1 MRWMTRLPA
10 WLFALLTVSGMV
22 GCSSL
27 QTWSSLPSQTL
38 TERSFYDNILI
49 QGRFSVAY
57 EQNNRPQ
64 SVQGRFQWQQ
74 QGQRI
79 DIDLMS
85 PLGQTMAKLAITPN
99 LATIQ
104 QTGKEIKS
112 APNIAELTEQTL
124 GWSLP
129 VAGMRDWLQGFN
141 RSTSNQRQLV
151 RPNENDQFDS
161 EGWHIH
167 YVSWQQNSVSA
178 YPKRID
184 LTRTSPQLHQLSLR
198 IIIDQWE
205 PQ

>member
-10 WLFALLTVSGMV
+10 WLFALVTISGMV

-27 QTWSSLPSQTL
+27 QIWPSLPSSTQ
-38 TERSFYDNILI
+38 TERSFHDNILI

-74 QGQRI
+74 HDQRI

-99 LATIQ
+99 SATIQ
-104 QTGKEIKS
+104 QTGKEIKV
-112 APNIAELTEQTL
+112 ANNVAELTEQTL

-141 RSTSNQRQLV
+141 RSTTNQRQLA
-151 RPNENDQFDS
+151 RPNENDQFDT
-161 EGWHIH
+161 EGWHIQ
-167 YVSWQQNSVSA
+167 YVSWQQNSVSI

>member
-1 MRWMTRLPA
+1 MRWMKRLPA
-10 WLFALLTVSGMV
+10 WLFALLTITGMV

-27 QTWSSLPSQTL
+27 QTWPSLPSLTQ
-38 TERSFYDNILI
+38 TERSFHDNILI

-85 PLGQTMAKLAITPN
+85 PLGQTMAKMAITPN
-99 LATIQ
+99 SATIQ
-104 QTGKEIKS
+104 QTGKEIKV
-112 APNIAELTEQTL
+112 AENVAELSEQTL

-129 VAGMRDWLQGFN
+129 VTGMRDWLQGFK
-141 RSTSNQRQLV
+141 RGTTNQRQIA
-151 RPNENDQFDS
+151 RPNENDQFDTD
-161 EGWHIH
+161 GWHIH
-167 YVSWQQNSVSA
+167 YVSWQQNSVSV

-198 IIIDQWE
+198 IIIDQWQ

>member
-1 MRWMTRLPA
+1 MRWMIRLLA
-10 WLFALLTVSGMV
+10 WLFALSAIGLVA

-27 QTWSSLPSQTL
+27 QTLPSLSQTK
-38 TERSFYDNILI
+38 RNFHDNILI

-57 EQNNRPQ
+57 EQTNRPQ

-141 RSTSNQRQLV
+141 RGTNNQHQSASPSGSN
-151 RPNENDQFDS
+151 QFDS
-161 EGWHIH
+161 DGWHIH
-167 YVSWQQNSVSA
+167 YVSWQQNSVSV

>member
-1 MRWMTRLPA
+1 MIRLLA
-10 WLFALLTVSGMV
+10 WLFALSAVGLVA

-27 QTWSSLPSQTL
+27 QTLPSLSQTK
-38 TERSFYDNILI
+38 RNFHDNILI

-57 EQNNRPQ
+57 EQTNRPQ

-141 RSTSNQRQLV
+141 RGTNNQHQSASPSGSN
-151 RPNENDQFDS
+151 QFDS
-161 EGWHIH
+161 DGWHIH
-167 YVSWQQNSVSA
+167 YVSWQQNSVSV

>member
-1 MRWMTRLPA
+1 MKRLIV
-10 WLFALLTVSGMV
+10 WIFALLTITGMV

-27 QTWSSLPSQTL
+27 QTWPFLPSPTQ
-38 TERSFYDNILI
+38 TERSFHDNILI
-49 QGRFSVAY
+49 QGRFSVTY
-57 EQNNRPQ
+57 EQSNRPQ

-85 PLGQTMAKLAITPN
+85 PLGQTMAKLTITPN
-99 LATIQ
+99 SATIQ
-104 QTGKEIKS
+104 QTGKEIKVADNVS
-112 APNIAELTEQTL
+112 ELTEQTL

-129 VAGMRDWLQGFN
+129 VVGMRDWLQGFYRN
-141 RSTSNQRQLV
+141 SSNQRQIA
-151 RPNENDQFDS
+151 RPNENDQFDT
-161 EGWHIH
+161 EGWHIQ
-167 YVSWQQNSVSA
+167 YVSWQQNSVSD

-184 LTRTSPQLHQLSLR
+184 VTRTSPQLHQLSLR

>member
-1 MRWMTRLPA
+1 MRWMIRMLA
-10 WLFALLTVSGMV
+10 WLFALSAIGLIA

-27 QTWSSLPSQTL
+27 QTLPSLPQTD
-38 TERSFYDNILI
+38 RNFQDNILI

-79 DIDLMS
+79 HIDLMS
-85 PLGQTMAKLAITPN
+85 PLGQTMAKMAITPN

-129 VAGMRDWLQGFN
+129 VAGMRGWLQGFN
-141 RSTSNQRQLV
+141 LNSTNQRQIA
-151 RPNENDQFDS
+151 RPNENDQFDT
-161 EGWHIH
+161 EGWRIR
-167 YVSWQQNSVSA
+167 YVSWQQNSVSV

>member
-1 MRWMTRLPA
+1 MKRLIV
-10 WLFALLTVSGMV
+10 WIFALLTITGMV

-27 QTWSSLPSQTL
+27 QTWPFLPSPTQ
-38 TERSFYDNILI
+38 TERSFHDNILI
-49 QGRFSVAY
+49 QGLFSVTY
-57 EQNNRPQ
+57 VHSYRPQ

-85 PLGQTMAKLAITPN
+85 PLGQTMAKLTITPN
-99 LATIQ
+99 SATIQ
-104 QTGKEIKS
+104 QTGKEIKV
-112 APNIAELTEQTL
+112 ADNVAELTEQTL

-129 VAGMRDWLQGFN
+129 VAGMRDWLQGFH
-141 RSTSNQRQLV
+141 RTTTHQRQIA
-151 RPNENDQFDS
+151 RPNENDQFDT
-161 EGWHIH
+161 EGWHIQ
-167 YVSWQQNSVSA
+167 YVSWQQNSVSD

>member
-10 WLFALLTVSGMV
+10 WLFALLTIIEMV

-27 QTWSSLPSQTL
+27 QTWPSLPSLTQ
-38 TERSFYDNILI
+38 TERSFHDNILI

-85 PLGQTMAKLAITPN
+85 PLGQTMAKMAITPN
-99 LATIQ
+99 SATIQ
-104 QTGKEIKS
+104 QTDKEIKV
-112 APNIAELTEQTL
+112 AENVAELTEQTL

-129 VAGMRDWLQGFN
+129 VAGMREWLQGFN
-141 RSTSNQRQLV
+141 RSTGNQRQIAK
-151 RPNENDQFDS
+151 PNENDQFDTD
-161 EGWHIH
+161 GWHIH
-167 YVSWQQNSVSA
+167 YVSWQQNSVSV

-198 IIIDQWE
+198 IIIDQWQ

>member
-1 MRWMTRLPA
+1 MSWMTRLPV
-10 WLFALLTVSGMV
+10 WLFALITFCGMV

-27 QTWSSLPSQTL
+27 QTWPSLPSPTQTD
-38 TERSFYDNILI
+38 RSFHENILI
-49 QGRFSVAY
+49 QGRFSVGY
-57 EQNNRPQ
+57 EENNRPQ

-99 LATIQ
+99 SATIQ
-104 QTGKEIKS
+104 QTGKQIKV
-112 APNIAELTEQTL
+112 ADNVAELTEQTL

-141 RSTSNQRQLV
+141 RSTTNQRQLA
-151 RPNENDQFDS
+151 RPNENDQFDTD
-161 EGWHIH
+161 GWHIH
-167 YVSWQQNSVSA
+167 YVSWQQNSVSV

>member
-1 MRWMTRLPA
+1 MTRLPT
-10 WLFALLTVSGMV
+10 WLFALLTITAMV

-27 QTWSSLPSQTL
+27 QTLPSLPSLPQ
-38 TERSFYDNILI
+38 TERSFHDNILI

-57 EQNNRPQ
+57 EQSNRPQ

-99 LATIQ
+99 SATIQ
-104 QTGKEIKS
+104 QTGKEIKV
-112 APNIAELTEQTL
+112 AENVAELSEQTL

-141 RSTSNQRQLV
+141 RSTANQRQIA
-151 RPNENDQFDS
+151 RPNENDQFDT
-161 EGWHIH
+161 EGWHIN
-167 YVSWQQNSVSA
+167 YVSWQKNSVSVF
-178 YPKRID
+178 PKRID

-205 PQ
+205 PK

>member
-1 MRWMTRLPA
+1 MKRLIV
-10 WLFALLTVSGMV
+10 WIFALLTITGMV

-27 QTWSSLPSQTL
+27 QTWPLLPSPTQ
-38 TERSFYDNILI
+38 TERSFHDNILI
-49 QGRFSVAY
+49 QGRFLVTY
-57 EQNNRPQ
+57 EQSNRPQ

-85 PLGQTMAKLAITPN
+85 PLGQTMAKLTITPN
-99 LATIQ
+99 SATIQ
-104 QTGKEIKS
+104 QTGKEIKV
-112 APNIAELTEQTL
+112 ADNVAELTEQTL

-129 VAGMRDWLQGFN
+129 VEGMRDWLQGFN
-141 RSTSNQRQLV
+141 RTTTNQRQIA
-151 RPNENDQFDS
+151 RPNENDQFDT
-161 EGWHIH
+161 EGWHIQ
-167 YVSWQQNSVSA
+167 YVSWQQNSVSD

>member
-1 MRWMTRLPA
+1 MKRLLA
-10 WLFALLTVSGMV
+10 WLFAVSTIGWVV

-27 QTWSSLPSQTL
+27 QALPSLPQ
-38 TERSFYDNILI
+38 TERSFHDNILI

-85 PLGQTMAKLAITPN
+85 PLGQTMAKISITPN
-99 LATIQ
+99 SASIQ
-104 QTGKEIKS
+104 PSGKEIKV
-112 APNIAELTEQTL
+112 AENVAELTEQSL

-129 VAGMRDWLQGFN
+129 VAGMREWLQGFN
-141 RSTSNQRQLV
+141 RSSTNQRQMASLSG
-151 RPNENDQFDS
+151 NDQFVT
-161 EGWHIH
+161 EGWHIQ
-167 YVSWQQNSVSA
+167 YVSWQQNSVA
-178 YPKRID
+178 VYPKRID
-184 LTRTSPQLHQLSLR
+184 LTRTSQQQHPLSLR

>member
-1 MRWMTRLPA
+1 MRCMTRLLA
-10 WLFALLTVSGMV
+10 WLFALSTIGLVA

-27 QTWSSLPSQTL
+27 QTWPFLPSPTQ
-38 TERSFYDNILI
+38 TERSFHDNILI

-57 EQNNRPQ
+57 EQSNRPQ

-85 PLGQTMAKLAITPN
+85 PLGQTMAKLSITPN
-99 LATIQ
+99 SATIQ
-104 QTGKEIKS
+104 QTGKETKV
-112 APNIAELTEQTL
+112 ADNVAELTEQTL

-129 VAGMRDWLQGFN
+129 VVGMRDWLQGFN
-141 RSTSNQRQLV
+141 RATNNQRQIA
-151 RPNENDQFDS
+151 RPNENDQFDT
-161 EGWHIH
+161 EGWHIQ
-167 YVSWQQNSVSA
+167 YVSWQQNSVSV

-184 LTRTSPQLHQLSLR
+184 LTRTSPRLHQLSLR

>member
-1 MRWMTRLPA
+1 MKRLIV
-10 WLFALLTVSGMV
+10 WIFALLTITGMV

-27 QTWSSLPSQTL
+27 QTWPFLPSPTQ
-38 TERSFYDNILI
+38 TERSFHDNILI
-49 QGRFSVAY
+49 QGRFSVTY
-57 EQNNRPQ
+57 EQSNRPQ

-85 PLGQTMAKLAITPN
+85 PLGQTMAKLTITPN
-99 LATIQ
+99 SATIQ
-104 QTGKEIKS
+104 QTGKEIKV
-112 APNIAELTEQTL
+112 ADNVAELTEQTL

-141 RSTSNQRQLV
+141 RTTTNQRQIA
-151 RPNENDQFDS
+151 RPNENDQFDT
-161 EGWHIH
+161 EGWHIQ
-167 YVSWQQNSVSA
+167 YVSWQQNSVSD

-184 LTRTSPQLHQLSLR
+184 VTRTSPQLHQLSLR

>member
-10 WLFALLTVSGMV
+10 WLFALVTISGMV

-27 QTWSSLPSQTL
+27 QIWPSLPSSTQ
-38 TERSFYDNILI
+38 TERSFHDNILI

-74 QGQRI
+74 HDQRI

-99 LATIQ
+99 SATIQ
-104 QTGKEIKS
+104 QTGKEIKV
-112 APNIAELTEQTL
+112 ANNVAELTEQTL

-141 RSTSNQRQLV
+141 RSTTNQRQLA
-151 RPNENDQFDS
+151 RPNENDQFDT
-161 EGWHIH
+161 EGWHIQ
-167 YVSWQQNSVSA
+167 YVSWQQNSVSI

-205 PQ
+205 PK

>member
-1 MRWMTRLPA
+1 MP
-10 WLFALLTVSGMV
+10 
-22 GCSSL
+22 
-27 QTWSSLPSQTL
+27 SLPQTD
-38 TERSFYDNILI
+38 RHFQDNILI

-85 PLGQTMAKLAITPN
+85 PLGQTMAKMAITPN

-112 APNIAELTEQTL
+112 APNVAELTEQTL

-141 RSTSNQRQLV
+141 RNSTNQRQIA
-151 RPNENDQFDS
+151 RPNENVQFDTD
-161 EGWHIH
+161 GWHIR
-167 YVSWQQNSVSA
+167 YVSWQQNSVSV

-198 IIIDQWE
+198 IIIEQWE

>member
-1 MRWMTRLPA
+1 MTRLLA
-10 WLFALLTVSGMV
+10 WLFALSTIGLIA

-27 QTWSSLPSQTL
+27 QTWPFLPSPTQ
-38 TERSFYDNILI
+38 TERSFHDNILI

-57 EQNNRPQ
+57 EQSNRPQ

-85 PLGQTMAKLAITPN
+85 PLGQTMAKLSITPIS
-99 LATIQ
+99 ATIQ
-104 QTGKEIKS
+104 QTGKETKI
-112 APNIAELTEQTL
+112 ADNVAELTEQTL

-129 VAGMRDWLQGFN
+129 VVGMRDWLQGFN
-141 RSTSNQRQLV
+141 RATNNQRQIA
-151 RPNENDQFDS
+151 RPNENDQFDT
-161 EGWHIH
+161 EGWHIQ
-167 YVSWQQNSVSA
+167 YVSWQQNSASV

>member
-1 MRWMTRLPA
+1 MRWMTRLLA
-10 WLFALLTVSGMV
+10 WLFALLAITWLV

-27 QTWSSLPSQTL
+27 QTLPSLSSLPQ
-38 TERSFYDNILI
+38 TERNFHDNILI

-74 QGQRI
+74 QGQHI

-99 LATIQ
+99 SATIQ
-104 QTGKEIKS
+104 QSGKEIKS
-112 APNIAELTEQTL
+112 ASNITELTEQTL

-141 RSTSNQRQLV
+141 RNSGHQRQIA
-151 RPNENDQFDS
+151 RPNENDQFDT
-161 EGWHIH
+161 EGWHVQ
-167 YVSWQQNSVSA
+167 YVSWQQNSMPV

-184 LTRTSPQLHQLSLR
+184 LTRTSPQLHQLSMR
-198 IIIDQWE
+198 IIIDQWV

>member
-1 MRWMTRLPA
+1 MRWTTRLLA
-10 WLFALLTVSGMV
+10 WLFSLSTIAWMV

-27 QTWSSLPSQTL
+27 QTLPSLTQ
-38 TERSFYDNILI
+38 TERSFHDNILI

-57 EQNNRPQ
+57 EQTNRPQ

-85 PLGQTMAKLAITPN
+85 PLGQTMAKMSITPN
-99 LATIQ
+99 SATIQ
-104 QTGKEIKS
+104 PSGKEIKV
-112 APNIAELTEQTL
+112 AENVAELTEQTL

-141 RSTSNQRQLV
+141 RSTTNQRQTAS
-151 RPNENDQFDS
+151 PSGNDQFDT
-161 EGWHIH
+161 EGWHIQ
-167 YVSWQQNSVSA
+167 YVSWQQNTVSV

-184 LTRTSPQLHQLSLR
+184 LTRNSPRQHPLSLR

>member
-10 WLFALLTVSGMV
+10 WLFALFTFSGMV

-27 QTWSSLPSQTL
+27 QTWPSLPSQTL

-85 PLGQTMAKLAITPN
+85 PLGQTMAKMSITPN
-99 LATIQ
+99 SATIQ
-104 QTGKEIKS
+104 PSGKEIKV
-112 APNIAELTEQTL
+112 AENVAELTEQTL

-141 RSTSNQRQLV
+141 RSTTNQRQTAS
-151 RPNENDQFDS
+151 PSGNDQFDT
-161 EGWHIH
+161 EGWHIQ
-167 YVSWQQNSVSA
+167 YVSWHQNTVSV

>member
-10 WLFALLTVSGMV
+10 WLFALVTISGMV

-27 QTWSSLPSQTL
+27 QIWPSLPSSTQ
-38 TERSFYDNILI
+38 TERSFHDNILI

-57 EQNNRPQ
+57 ERNNRPQ

-74 QGQRI
+74 HDQRI

-99 LATIQ
+99 SATIQ
-104 QTGKEIKS
+104 QSGKEIKV
-112 APNIAELTEQTL
+112 ADNVAELTEQTL

-141 RSTSNQRQLV
+141 RSTSNQRQLA
-151 RPNENDQFDS
+151 RPNENDQFDAD
-161 EGWHIH
+161 GWHIH
-167 YVSWQQNSVSA
+167 YVSWQQNSVSV

-184 LTRTSPQLHQLSLR
+184 LTRTSSQLHQLSLR

>member
-10 WLFALLTVSGMV
+10 WLFALLTIIEMV

-27 QTWSSLPSQTL
+27 QTWPSLPSLTH
-38 TERSFYDNILI
+38 TERSFHDNILI

-85 PLGQTMAKLAITPN
+85 PLGQTMAKMAITPN
-99 LATIQ
+99 SATIQ
-104 QTGKEIKS
+104 QTDKEIKV
-112 APNIAELTEQTL
+112 AENVAELTEQTL

-129 VAGMRDWLQGFN
+129 VAGMREWLQGFN
-141 RSTSNQRQLV
+141 RSTGNQRQIAK
-151 RPNENDQFDS
+151 PNENDQFDTD
-161 EGWHIH
+161 GWHIH
-167 YVSWQQNSVSA
+167 YVSWQQNSVSV

-198 IIIDQWE
+198 IIIDQWQ

>member
-1 MRWMTRLPA
+1 
-10 WLFALLTVSGMV
+10 MV

-27 QTWSSLPSQTL
+27 QTWPSLPSPTQTD
-38 TERSFYDNILI
+38 RSFHENIQI
-49 QGRFSVAY
+49 QGRFSVGY
-57 EQNNRPQ
+57 EENNRPQ

-85 PLGQTMAKLAITPN
+85 PLGQTMAKLAITPDS
-99 LATIQ
+99 ATIQ
-104 QTGKEIKS
+104 QTGKQIKI
-112 APNIAELTEQTL
+112 ADNVAELTEQTL

-141 RSTSNQRQLV
+141 RSTTNQRQLA
-151 RPNENDQFDS
+151 RPNENDQFDTD
-161 EGWHIH
+161 GWHIH
-167 YVSWQQNSVSA
+167 YVSWQQNSVSV

>member
-1 MRWMTRLPA
+1 MKRLIV
-10 WLFALLTVSGMV
+10 WIFALLTITGMV

-27 QTWSSLPSQTL
+27 QTWPFLPSPTQ
-38 TERSFYDNILI
+38 TERSFHDNILI
-49 QGRFSVAY
+49 QGRFSVTY
-57 EQNNRPQ
+57 EQSNRPQ

-85 PLGQTMAKLAITPN
+85 PLGQTMAKLTITPN
-99 LATIQ
+99 SATIQ
-104 QTGKEIKS
+104 QTGKEIKV
-112 APNIAELTEQTL
+112 ADNVAELTEQTL

-129 VAGMRDWLQGFN
+129 VVGMRDWLQGFN
-141 RSTSNQRQLV
+141 RTTTNQRQIA
-151 RPNENDQFDS
+151 RPNENDQFDT
-161 EGWHIH
+161 EGWHIQ
-167 YVSWQQNSVSA
+167 YVSWQQNSVSD

-184 LTRTSPQLHQLSLR
+184 VTRTSPQLHQLSLR